1 MPNAPTGMTFS
12 IQAGTGLPVMTQNFP
27 DYGFTSEV
35 AYPAD
40 WILVVT
46 GCPAG
51 ATPAAVAALITA
63 APVALP
69 LPFGNNP
76 HWRVAYSALSG
87 PITATAW

>member
-1 MPNAPTGMTFS
+1 MTFQ

-51 ATPAAVAALITA
+51 ATPAAVAALIVG

-69 LPFGNNP
+69 LPWKSL
-76 HWRVAYSALSG
+76 HWQIAYASLGGAC
-87 PITATAW
+87 TATAW